1 MASPANVATPLI
13 GLAVVV
19 PRIVALVGFVPSAML
34 IGSVAL
40 VSGVPEAVWT
50 ITCTAGEIGVPAIVA
65 VGWVMKTSRGGGAS
79 VGLLHAPD
87 RKGAAA
93 LAIPTTTLVAQ
104 RVLRKQIRPSFP
116 QGSGERLPC
125 RASNPGSGLARRF
138 SVMRFR
144 RNIDARTKSHN
155 PA

>member
-19 PRIVALVGFVPSAML
+19 PRIVALVGFVPSAIL

-65 VGWVMKTSRGGGAS
+65 VGWVTKTSRGGGAS
-79 VGLLHAPD
+79 VRLVHAPD
-87 RKGAAA
+87 SNGAAA
-93 LAIPTTTLVAQ
+93 LALPSPPVAATPTPP
-104 RVLRKQIRPSFP
+104 KRP
-116 QGSGERLPC
+116 R
-125 RASNPGSGLARRF
+125 
-138 SVMRFR
+138 
-144 RNIDARTKSHN
+144 
-155 PA
+155 